1 MGEITVDTNLVA
13 FCGLYCAA
21 CSRYVKEK
29 CPGCRQN
36 EKAAWCGVRACCLK
50 RGYGSCADCTDF
62 RDARECGIFNN
73 FMARIFG
80 FIFRS
85 DRVACVDAIRE
96 KGYEG
101 FARDMAARHART
113 IRR

>member
-1 MGEITVDTNLVA
+1 MSEITADKNLVA

-29 CPGCRQN
+29 CPGCREN
-36 EKAAWCGVRACCLK
+36 KKASWCGVRTCCLE
-50 RGYGSCADCTDF
+50 RGYDSCADCTEF
-62 RDARECGIFNN
+62 PEAQECGTFNN

-85 DRVACVDAIRE
+85 DRAACIGAIRE
-96 KGYEG
+96 KGYDA
-101 FARDMAARHART
+101 FVRDMAARRART

>member
-1 MGEITVDTNLVA
+1 MREIRIDKSLVA
-13 FCGLYCAA
+13 LCGLYCAA

-29 CPGCRQN
+29 CPGCREN
-36 EKAAWCGVRACCLK
+36 GKASWCGVRTCCLE
-50 RGYGSCADCTDF
+50 RGHDSCADCAEFPDV
-62 RDARECGIFNN
+62 RECGTFNN

-85 DRVACVDAIRE
+85 DRAACIAAIRE
-96 KGYEG
+96 KGNAA
-101 FARDMAARHART
+101 FAREMAARRART

>member
-1 MGEITVDTNLVA
+1 MREITIDKNLIA

-21 CSRYVKEK
+21 CSRYIKKK
-29 CPGCRQN
+29 CPGCSQN
-36 EKAAWCGVRACCLK
+36 KKAAWCRVRACCLE

-62 RDARECGIFNN
+62 REARECGTFNN

-85 DRVACVDAIRE
+85 DRAACIAIIRAE
-96 KGYEG
+96 GYEA
-101 FARDMAARHART
+101 FARDMAVRRART
-113 IRR
+113 IPR